1 MNRGLT
7 IALQI
12 CGGVLSVALVFLCVF
27 RCGAM
32 WGFSY
37 PLYIVTGVLGFI
49 VSWFV
54 IACLHEA
61 GHLVFGLFNGFR
73 VERIK
78 VFNILISRIDG
89 KMRPSVERMSSF
101 IGLCEM
107 YPATC
112 GNIKRNYLMLTVGG
126 VTFTGAA
133 FIAAA
138 ILFFVPLGVNIPVGG
153 YAVYS
158 FFLMWLPA
166 AFFYTFFNAVPFFN
180 DDGYSDGAV
189 IAGLIRNDPS
199 QQVALSALKIQTEMY
214 KGLSPKQIDPYLY
227 FDVPQVMETDPAF
240 IMITQLRYMYY
251 MDKWDYVSAVGCVDR
266 LEKLY
271 DEISPA
277 AKGDVAMDI
286 LFTYSIGGGDF
297 ERTDTYFSDC
307 ADALRRKTARSCIVM
322 AAYELS
328 FDRKKEARAFIDEA
342 FTLTRFEPIRGK
354 ALYEESLARGLKKF
368 L

>member
-1 MNRGLT
+1 MKRSVSL
-7 IALQI
+7 ILQI
-12 CGGVLSVALVFLCVF
+12 LGGAFSVALVFLCVF

-37 PLYIVTGVLGFI
+37 PMYIVFGVLGFI
-49 VSWFV
+49 ASWFFL
-54 IACLHEA
+54 AFLHEA
-61 GHLVFGLFNGFR
+61 GHLVFGALNGFK

-78 VFNILISRIDG
+78 VFNILISRVNG
-89 KMRPSVERMSSF
+89 KIRLSTERMSSF

-112 GNIKRNYLMLTVGG
+112 NNLKNNYLIMTLGG
-126 VTFTGAA
+126 ISFTGAA
-133 FIAAA
+133 LIAVI
-138 ILFFVPLGVNIPVGG
+138 ILFFIPLGVYIPVDG
-153 YAVYS
+153 YNAYS
-158 FFLMWLPA
+158 FFVMWLPA
-166 AFFYTFFNAVPFFN
+166 AFFYTFFNAVPFIN

-189 IAGLIRNDPS
+189 ILGLIKNNPS
-199 QQVALSALKIQTEMY
+199 QQVTLSALKIQQEMY
-214 KGLSPKQIDPYLY
+214 NGFSPKQISPELY

-251 MDKWDYVSAVGCVDR
+251 MDKWDYVSAVSCVDR

-271 DEISPA
+271 DDIPYG

-307 ADALRRKTARSCIVM
+307 ADALKQKTARSCIVM

-328 FDRKKEARAFIDEA
+328 FDRKKEARAFIEAA
-342 FTLTRFEPIRGK
+342 FTLTRFENIRGK

>member
-1 MNRGLT
+1 MRRELT
-7 IALQI
+7 LALQI
-12 CGGVLSVALVFLCVF
+12 GGGAFSVALVFLCVF

-37 PLYIVTGVLGFI
+37 PIYIVTGVIGFI

-61 GHLVFGLFNGFR
+61 GHLIFGLFNGFR
-73 VERIK
+73 VEKVK
-78 VFNILISRIDG
+78 VFNILISRVDG
-89 KMRPSVERMSSF
+89 KMRPSIERMSSF

-112 GNIKRNYLMLTVGG
+112 RNIKRNYLLLTVGG
-126 VTFTGAA
+126 VAFTGAA
-133 FIAAA
+133 LIAAT
-138 ILFFVPLGVNIPVGG
+138 ILFFIPLGVDIPVGG
-153 YAVYS
+153 YALYS
-158 FFLMWLPA
+158 FFVMWLPA
-166 AFFYTFFNAVPFFN
+166 AFFYTFFNAVPFEN

-189 IAGLIRNDPS
+189 IVGLINDDPS
-199 QQVALSALKIQTEMY
+199 QQVTLSALKIQIEMY
-214 KGLSPKQIDPYLY
+214 KGLSPKHIDPDLY
-227 FDVPQVMETDPAF
+227 FNVPQVMETDPAF
-240 IMITQLRYMYY
+240 IMITQMRYMYY
-251 MDKWDYVSAVGCVDR
+251 MDRWDYVAAVSCVDR

-271 DEISPA
+271 DDIPYV

-286 LFTYSIGGGDF
+286 LFTYSIGGGNF

-328 FDRKKEARAFIDEA
+328 FNRKKEARAFIDEA
-342 FTLTRFEPIRGK
+342 LSLTQSEPIKGK